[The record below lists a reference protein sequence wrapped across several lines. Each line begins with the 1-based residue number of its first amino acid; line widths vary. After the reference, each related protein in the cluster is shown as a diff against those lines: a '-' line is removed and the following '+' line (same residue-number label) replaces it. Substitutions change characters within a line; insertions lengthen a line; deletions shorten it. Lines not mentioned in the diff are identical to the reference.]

1 MEATPT
7 KTDGLDDREPSAGVN
22 SEKPGEK
29 SGDMN
34 KVASIQEVPLPYYD
48 DAEALSKGNA
58 APLTTAEEI
67 VTNVIHVDDDPT
79 LSPWTFRMFFIG
91 LGLSAF
97 GAVLQEIM
105 YFKPQVVYVS
115 VMFLTVLAQTLGT
128 AMSTFIPRRGIIGRF
143 LNPFPW
149 NRKEHTAAVL
159 MSSAAA
165 VSALSTEALAVQK
178 LWYGGYPNQAAG
190 IFITL
195 SSQLIGY
202 GVAGMMRNVLVN
214 PTSMMYPINLPITT
228 VMETLHKP
236 KAETKQ
242 RFKIFWIVFVGIF
255 CWEWFPEYI
264 FPLLSAV
271 SIFCLADQS
280 NLVFTNLFGG
290 SQGNEGMGLLSFC
303 FDWNYIAGFGSPL
316 WMPLQ
321 TLVNS
326 FIGYLGGIALS
337 MALYY
342 GNVWRA
348 KDFPFMSQLLY
359 DQASN
364 TTTSVQYDET
374 SIMNPDFTVNNTMI
388 DQAGAPYLTA
398 TYVNYLITSNAGLTA
413 TIVHMLLWNYAE
425 VSLGWAWITLSNLKK
440 ILDPSVYMFWRH
452 TGVRTEEEKERIRQD
467 PSIDPHYKLMV
478 DYDEVPGSWYFL
490 VFAVSW
496 IVGLVCLYVMKSTL
510 PWWGFIIATIF
521 LIVFTVFFGA
531 QYAITGFGFNLQP
544 IFQMLAGYMMP
555 GRPLANMYFTTYTYN
570 GISQGQLLL
579 RDLKLAQQNK
589 LSPKATFVTQ
599 IIGCVMGALLNYVM
613 MISIVENQAAILESA
628 EGTNIWSGSQI
639 QQFNTLAIAWS
650 IAPKMF
656 SIGARYEWVT
666 AAFLVGFLAPLPFYI
681 MHRFF
686 PHQRIWSYLNTG
698 IILWYLGE
706 LFVGLNA
713 SLTSYYIL
721 GAFGQFYLRRY
732 RPQWF
737 VKWNY
742 LLSAALDGGTQV
754 MVFLAT
760 FAVFGGSGN
769 SVAFPTWAG
778 NRADNFDYCAFNAQS

>member
-1 MEATPT
+1 MEVTPT
-7 KTDGLDDREPSAGVN
+7 KTDSLVDREPSTGAN
-22 SEKPGEK
+22 SEKLGEK
-29 SGDMN
+29 GRDMN
-34 KVASIQEVPLPYYD
+34 KVASIQEVPLQYYD
-48 DAEALSKGNA
+48 DTEALSKENA

-67 VTNVIHVDDDPT
+67 VTHVIHVDDDPT
-79 LSPWTFRMFFIG
+79 LNPWTFRMFFIG

-128 AMSTFIPRRGIIGRF
+128 AMSTFIPRRGAIGRF

-202 GVAGMMRNVLVN
+202 GVAGMMRSVLVN

-242 RFKIFWIVFVGIF
+242 RFKVFWIVFAAIF

-290 SQGNEGMGLLSFC
+290 SQGNEGMGLLSVC

-359 DQASN
+359 DQTSN
-364 TTTSVQYDET
+364 TTTYVQYDET
-374 SIMNPDFTVNNTMI
+374 AIMNPDFTVNSTMV
-388 DQAGAPYLTA
+388 DQAGAPY
-398 TYVNYLITSNAGLTA
+398 ITQF
-413 TIVHMLLWNYAE
+413 E
-425 VSLGWAWITLSNLKK
+425 E
-440 ILDPSVYMFWRH
+440 
-452 TGVRTEEEKERIRQD
+452 GVRTEEEKERIRQD

-531 QYAITGFGFNLQP
+531 QYAITGFAFNLQP

-570 GISQGQLLL
+570 GITQGQLLL

-613 MISIVENQAAILESA
+613 MISIVENQATILESA

-686 PHQRIWSYLNTG
+686 PHQRIWSYLNAG

-778 NRADNFDYCAFNAQS
+778 NRADNFDYCAYNAQS